1 MLVGVTSLSSQ
12 PPYAVAK
19 HEMGTLMSIETAQ
32 VIRLHPSDN
41 VIVAL
46 ADLAAGTFLTDHGL
60 TLPMA
65 VPRGHKIATGPIAV
79 GDQVIRYG
87 QIIGVATVPIAAGEH
102 IHTQNLGMGDHS
114 HDYAFSTDIRPVA
127 MANETRQFMGY
138 HRADGKV
145 GTRNY
150 LGILTSVNCSGSV
163 ARFIAEACEN
173 DTWLDAFP
181 NVDGVVPIVHG
192 TGCGMSGKD
201 EGYDTLFRTL
211 QGYARNPNFGGILL
225 VGLGCEVMQVPDLIG
240 AGRMRGDGN
249 FKYMTIQQ
257 TGGTRRTIEKGVAVL
272 KEMADVANKV
282 ARQPAGL
289 EHLMVGMQCGG
300 SDGYSGITANPALG
314 VASDLLVA
322 HGGTTILSETP
333 EIYGAEHLLTRRAV
347 TPEVG
352 QKIVDRIKWWEDY
365 TSRWGGE
372 MDNNPS
378 PGNKKGGLTTILEK
392 SLGAVAKGGSAPL
405 TQVYKFAEQ
414 ITERGFVYMD
424 SPGYDPASVTGQ
436 IASGSNLIVFT
447 TGRGSVSGYKPT
459 PCIKLATN
467 SEMYARMSEDMDINC
482 GDIITDGV
490 SLEDKGR
497 EIFEMF
503 IHVASGGET
512 KSEALGFGGAEFVP
526 WAMGAVM

>member
-1 MLVGVTSLSSQ
+1 MTR
-12 PPYAVAK
+12 
-19 HEMGTLMSIETAQ
+19 TLAQ
-32 VIRLHPSDN
+32 AIRLHPSDN

-46 ADLAAGTFLTDHGL
+46 ADLEAGTH
-60 TLPMA
+60 LPELA
-65 VPRGHKIATGPIAV
+65 GSVTEAIPRGHKIAASPVAAGAE
-79 GDQVIRYG
+79 VIRYG
-87 QIIGVATVPIAAGEH
+87 QIIGVATADIAMGAH
-102 IHTQNLGMGDHS
+102 IHSHNLGMGAHS
-114 HDYAFSTDIRPVA
+114 SDYAFASEVRPLPAPTDARH
-127 MANETRQFMGY
+127 FLGY
-138 HRADGKV
+138 HRADGTV

-163 ARFIAEACEN
+163 ARFIAEAT
-173 DTWLDAFP
+173 DKDGWLRDFP

-225 VGLGCEVMQVPDLIG
+225 IGLGCEVMQIPDLIG
-240 AGRMRGDGN
+240 HGRMRGDGN
-249 FKYMTIQQ
+249 FRYMTIQQ
-257 TGGTRRTIEKGVAVL
+257 TGGTRRTIEKGMEML
-272 KEMADVANKV
+272 KDMAAKANL
-282 ARQPAGL
+282 ATRQPAGI
-289 EHLMVGMQCGG
+289 EHLVVGLQCGG

-314 VASDLLVA
+314 VASDMIVA

-352 QKIVDRIKWWEDY
+352 AKIVERIKWWEDY
-365 TSRWGGE
+365 TGRWGGE

-405 TQVYKFAEQ
+405 TQVYKFAEPV
-414 ITERGFVYMD
+414 TERGFVYMD

-436 IASGSNLIVFT
+436 IASGANLVCFT

-459 PCIKLATN
+459 PCVKLATN

-482 GDIITDGV
+482 GDIITEGV
-490 SLEDKGR
+490 SLEEKGR
-497 EIFEMF
+497 EIFETF
-503 IHVASGGET
+503 LRVASGEKT
-512 KSEALGFGGAEFVP
+512 KSEELGFGGAEFVP